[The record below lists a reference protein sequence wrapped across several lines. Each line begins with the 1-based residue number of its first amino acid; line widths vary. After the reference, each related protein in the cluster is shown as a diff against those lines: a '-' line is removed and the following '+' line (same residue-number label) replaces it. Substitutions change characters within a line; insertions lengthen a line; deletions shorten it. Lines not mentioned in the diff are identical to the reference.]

1 MQCLTLDCFFSFY
14 FVVIIVELHQTLA
27 PLFLVWSRFKRP
39 CRCPCATISPQRWRK
54 LQCTC
59 SSPLLGPW
67 LQYPRNIA
75 QCPSIRALR
84 QSARGT
90 RSLGLFFCFL
100 TVAWCQPTPRKR
112 HPSLFPPQRQL
123 PICLRFSF
131 RLFHWLARCQSSA
144 SSLQESWVATA
155 RKHLAAAALVAPLAC
170 SVFPATAGCYGKLL
184 KVNRVVFLAER
195 IRRKQED
202 AGPGCL

>member
-1 MQCLTLDCFFSFY
+1 MSTNPVTLSLSLARSLRSAGGSCSAP
-14 FVVIIVELHQTLA
+14 VLHRCSVRDYSTHVTLRN
-27 PLFLVWSRFKRP
+27 V
-39 CRCPCATISPQRWRK
+39 
-54 LQCTC
+54 
-59 SSPLLGPW
+59 
-67 LQYPRNIA
+67 PR
-75 QCPSIRALR
+75 
-84 QSARGT
+84 SARCASLLEEPVRPFA

-112 HPSLFPPQRQL
+112 HPSLFPHQRQL

-195 IRRKQED
+195 IRRRKQED
-202 AGPGCL
+202 VGPGCL